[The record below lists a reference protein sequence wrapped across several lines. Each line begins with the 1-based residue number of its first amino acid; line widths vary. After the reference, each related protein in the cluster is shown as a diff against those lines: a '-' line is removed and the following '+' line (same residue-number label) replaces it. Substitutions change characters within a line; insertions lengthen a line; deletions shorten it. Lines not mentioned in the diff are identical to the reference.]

1 MIPAYNLLCS
11 AHFCSNTILYNT
23 INKMNATTATSIVPQ
38 EMTQHQ
44 HYESKM
50 TNILSVKMITFKKLE
65 KTFYVMHFF
74 QIFYHSIF

>member
-1 MIPAYNLLCS
+1 
-11 AHFCSNTILYNT
+11 
-23 INKMNATTATSIVPQ
+23 MNATTATSIVPQ